1 MAGSR
6 RCCAGPVGDSMRN
19 LTLYLAALAL
29 LAVTWP
35 APGAAGDR
43 GNGRVLYEM
52 HCIGCHGE
60 GGHSLDPTVPNFAN
74 GDGLFLMDSELLDR
88 IRQGNQTM
96 PAFRG
101 LLSDQE
107 IRDVISYLRTL

>member
-1 MAGSR
+1 MKHLVLLLVIL
-6 RCCAGPVGDSMRN
+6 CTM
-19 LTLYLAALAL
+19 ALA
-29 LAVTWP
+29 WSS
-35 APGAAGDR
+35 PGAANDR
-43 GNGRVLYEM
+43 NNGRVIYEM
-52 HCIGCHGE
+52 HCVGCHGE
-60 GGHSLDPTVPNFAN
+60 GGRSVDPTVPSFAN
-74 GDGLFLMDSELLDR
+74 GDALFMMDSELLDR

>member
-1 MAGSR
+1 
-6 RCCAGPVGDSMRN
+6 MR
-19 LTLYLAALAL
+19 TLSLFLVVIAI
-29 LAVTWP
+29 LAVAWSS
-35 APGAAGDR
+35 PGTAADR
-43 GNGRVLYEM
+43 NNGRAIYEM
-52 HCIGCHGE
+52 HCVGCHGE
-60 GGHSLDPTVPNFAN
+60 GGNPVDPTVPSFAN
-74 GDGLFLMDSELLDR
+74 GDGLFMMDSELVDR

>member
-1 MAGSR
+1 
-6 RCCAGPVGDSMRN
+6 MRT
-19 LTLYLAALAL
+19 LTAL
-29 LAVTWP
+29 LVLLAILVVAWSS
-35 APGAAGDR
+35 PGAAADR
-43 GNGRVLYEM
+43 NNGRVIYEM
-52 HCIGCHGE
+52 HCVGCHGE
-60 GGHSLDPTVPNFAN
+60 GGRSIDPTVPSFAN
-74 GDGLFLMDSELLDR
+74 GDALFMMDSELLDR

>member
-1 MAGSR
+1 VR
-6 RCCAGPVGDSMRN
+6 T
-19 LTLYLAALAL
+19 LTLLFVALAV
-29 LAVTWP
+29 LAVAWSS
-35 APGAAGDR
+35 PGAAADR
-43 GNGRVLYEM
+43 SNGRAIYEM
-52 HCIGCHGE
+52 HCVGCHGE
-60 GGHSLDPTVPNFAN
+60 GGRSIDPTVPSFAN
-74 GDGLFLMDSELLDR
+74 GDALFMMDSELLDR

>member
-1 MAGSR
+1 
-6 RCCAGPVGDSMRN
+6 MRY
-19 LTLYLAALAL
+19 LTVFFSALIALAVIW
-29 LAVTWP
+29 AT
-35 APGAAGDR
+35 PGTAADR
-43 GNGRVLYEM
+43 QNGRAIYEM
-52 HCIGCHGE
+52 HCVGCHGE
-60 GGHSLDPTVPNFAN
+60 GGNSIDPTVPNFAN
-74 GDGLFLMDSELLDR
+74 GDRLFMMDSELLDR

>member
-1 MAGSR
+1 
-6 RCCAGPVGDSMRN
+6 MRT
-19 LTLYLAALAL
+19 LTLLLAALFVV
-29 LAVTWP
+29 AVAWSST
-35 APGAAGDR
+35 GAAADR
-43 GNGRVLYEM
+43 NNGRAIYEM
-52 HCIGCHGE
+52 HCVGCHGE
-60 GGHSLDPTVPNFAN
+60 AGRALDPTVPSFAN
-74 GDGLFLMDSELLDR
+74 GDALFMMDSELLDR

>member
-1 MAGSR
+1 
-6 RCCAGPVGDSMRN
+6 MRT
-19 LTLYLAALAL
+19 LTLFFVVLAIV
-29 LAVTWP
+29 AVAWSS
-35 APGAAGDR
+35 PGAAADR
-43 GNGRVLYEM
+43 GNGRAIYEM
-52 HCIGCHGE
+52 HCVGCHGE
-60 GGHSLDPTVPNFAN
+60 GGRSIDPTVPSFAN
-74 GDGLFLMDSELLDR
+74 GDALFMMDSELLDR